1 MGKLYTTDD
10 ITVDG
15 NGIIKNAEIT
25 TATVTGS
32 AIFSG
37 PLLKEDITTSSV
49 NLTTIQEISTAES
62 FPETL
67 LANTTYVVRGILLVT
82 NSIVVSNPG
91 CSIVGLDKERDGLL
105 FAGKGTF
112 ITVKN
117 QSFTLD
123 NLRISAS
130 PTNYES
136 FIQGSNMS
144 EEGPVPVVG
153 NDDPYLRNQTISVT
167 NCLFSNINANTIFD
181 LRGFELIVFRGNV
194 FKNIYSQFVGL
205 LFRDTLK
212 LIIDSCSLYN
222 FVNNESVSIGSLI
235 SLIKSKVRLGESAP
249 GFGDVMIS
257 NCIVTPIDNQVGLS
271 IDSLVPTVSGSIIG
285 NNFYGYNLKEGR
297 NTNIENFNEGSLV
310 SYTSSGNIAL
320 VDGNPYCSIMLS
332 SGDNEGSL
340 VPVPLQAFG
349 FIATEVQKFDFKTD
363 RGQFFNLSLNSA
375 VLNSQKVFISANF
388 NIVLKEETGN
398 KEDYANFYIAKNG
411 IIIDSSLVKVP
422 IFTEIPVNFNL
433 TAMTSLSRG
442 SSEEQPTIEIF
453 YTTTFVSE
461 RGGAGIALKNGNINV
476 MSI

>member
-15 NGIIKNAEIT
+15 NGIINNAEIT
-25 TATVTGS
+25 TATVTKS
-32 AIFSG
+32 AILSG
-37 PLLKEDITTSSV
+37 PLLKNDITTSNV

-82 NSIVVSNPG
+82 NSIVVSSPG

-136 FIQGSNMS
+136 FIQGSNIS

-167 NCLFSNINANTIFD
+167 NCLFSNINARTIFD

-212 LIIDSCSLYN
+212 LIIDYCSFYN
-222 FVNNESVSIGSLI
+222 FVYL
-235 SLIKSKVRLGESAP
+235 
-249 GFGDVMIS
+249 
-257 NCIVTPIDNQVGLS
+257 
-271 IDSLVPTVSGSIIG
+271 
-285 NNFYGYNLKEGR
+285 
-297 NTNIENFNEGSLV
+297 
-310 SYTSSGNIAL
+310 TS
-320 VDGNPYCSIMLS
+320 
-332 SGDNEGSL
+332 
-340 VPVPLQAFG
+340 
-349 FIATEVQKFDFKTD
+349 
-363 RGQFFNLSLNSA
+363 
-375 VLNSQKVFISANF
+375 
-388 NIVLKEETGN
+388 
-398 KEDYANFYIAKNG
+398 
-411 IIIDSSLVKVP
+411 
-422 IFTEIPVNFNL
+422 
-433 TAMTSLSRG
+433 
-442 SSEEQPTIEIF
+442 
-453 YTTTFVSE
+453 
-461 RGGAGIALKNGNINV
+461 
-476 MSI
+476 

>member
-15 NGIIKNAEIT
+15 DGIINNAEIT
-25 TATVTGS
+25 TARVTES
-32 AIFSG
+32 TFLDG
-37 PLLKEDITTSSV
+37 PLLKNDITTSNV

-67 LANTTYVVRGILLVT
+67 LANTTYVVRGALLVT
-82 NSIVVSNPG
+82 NSIIVSNPG
-91 CSIVGLDKERDGLL
+91 CSIVGLDKKTDGLL
-105 FAGKGTF
+105 FAGKGSF

-136 FIQGSNMS
+136 FIQGSNIS
-144 EEGPVPVVG
+144 EEGPVVG
-153 NDDPYLRNQTISVT
+153 DDDPYLRNQTISVT
-167 NCLFSNINANTIFD
+167 NCLFSNINARTIFD

-222 FVNNESVSIGSLI
+222 FVNNNSLSIGSLI
-235 SLIKSKVRLGESAP
+235 SLMKSKVRLGESAP

-257 NCIVTPIDNQVGLS
+257 NCIVTPMFNQVGLS
-271 IDSLVPTVSGSIIG
+271 IDSNVPTVSGSIIG
-285 NNFYGYNLKEGR
+285 NNFHGYSLKEGR
-297 NTNIENFNEGSLV
+297 NTNIINFNEGSLV

-320 VDGNPYCSIMLS
+320 VDGTPYCSIMLEG
-332 SGDNEGSL
+332 GDNEGSL

-388 NIVLKEETGN
+388 NIVLEVETGN
-398 KEDYANFYIAKNG
+398 IEDYANFYIAKNG

-422 IFTEIPVNFNL
+422 IFTGIPVNFNL
-433 TAMTSLSRG
+433 TAMTSLSRE

-453 YTTTFVSE
+453 YTTTFVNE
-461 RGGAGIALKNGNINV
+461 RGGPAISLTNGNINV